1 MTSAIGGAV
10 AALPERSFVRGSDFD
25 APRGPVD
32 TALSRLC
39 AAGALVRVRKGL
51 YWKGSPTR
59 FGMSRPATDD
69 IALEVGGPGSGPAGI
84 AAAHWLG
91 LTTQVPATFVAAV
104 PVRAPKGWES
114 VRFSQRPFGRR
125 LRDLRPTE
133 IALIE
138 VLRAGPAVVERPWA
152 SLSPAVGGLVDSGA
166 LRPEVLDEQIR
177 EEPHRETRSRWR
189 ELVASSTALSAS
201 LAAWP
206 GARTN

>member
-1 MTSAIGGAV
+1 MKRSVTSTVGSAV
-10 AALPERSFVRGSDFD
+10 AALPERSFVRGSDID

-39 AAGALVRVRKGL
+39 ASGALVRVRKGL

-59 FGMSRPATDD
+59 FGMSRPAVDE

-91 LTTQVPATFVAAV
+91 LTTQVPATFVVAV
-104 PVRAPKGWES
+104 PIRAPKGWDT

-133 IALIE
+133 VALIE
-138 VLRAGPAVVERPWA
+138 VLRAGPAVVEQPWV
-152 SLSPAVGGLVDSGA
+152 SLSRMVAALVDSGE
-166 LRPEVLDEQIR
+166 LRPGVLCEQVR
-177 EEPHRETRSRWR
+177 EEPHRDTRSRWR
-189 ELVASSTALSAS
+189 ELVVSSAALSAS
-201 LAAWP
+201 LA
-206 GARTN
+206 T

>member
-10 AALPERSFVRGSDFD
+10 EALPERSFVRRSDFD

-59 FGMSRPATDD
+59 FGMSRPAIDD
-69 IALEVGGPGSGPAGI
+69 IAFEVGGPGSGPAGI
-84 AAAHWLG
+84 ASARWLG

-104 PVRAPKGWES
+104 PMRAPKGWES

-133 IALIE
+133 VALIE
-138 VLRAGPAVVERPWA
+138 VLRAGPAVVERPWV
-152 SLSPAVGGLVDSGA
+152 SLSATVAALVDSGA

-177 EEPHRETRSRWR
+177 DEPHRDTRSRWR
-189 ELVASSTALSAS
+189 ELVNSSTALSAS
-201 LAAWP
+201 LA
-206 GARTN
+206 T